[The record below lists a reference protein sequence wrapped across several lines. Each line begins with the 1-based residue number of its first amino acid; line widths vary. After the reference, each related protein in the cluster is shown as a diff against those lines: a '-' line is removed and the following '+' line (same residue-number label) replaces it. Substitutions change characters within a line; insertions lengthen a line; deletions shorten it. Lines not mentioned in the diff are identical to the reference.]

1 MSKGKKNQKKKLKK
15 NKKIKN
21 KKKISKFLTFQSRPS
36 AHQSCFFAGN
46 IPACLEDTDR
56 PKPSGE
62 TKLQK
67 YHIDKNLT

>member
-1 MSKGKKNQKKKLKK
+1 M
-15 NKKIKN
+15 
-21 KKKISKFLTFQSRPS
+21 SKFLTFQSRPS

-56 PKPSGE
+56 PKPSGD

-67 YHIDKNLT
+67 YHIDNKYMYLKTLFGSDMSMTSR